1 MTGALSQNVA
11 YKNKLL
17 IFGAFII
24 DFILLKII
32 SKLSNIS
39 FNKAFEHLP
48 ICYNITHA
56 YWSRVNETYYSIS
69 ALNKCQGTSYKA
81 LIV

>member
-32 SKLSNIS
+32 SKLSN
-39 FNKAFEHLP
+39 HL
-48 ICYNITHA
+48 NIYQFATILLMHIE
-56 YWSRVNETYYSIS
+56 VE
-69 ALNKCQGTSYKA
+69 
-81 LIV
+81 